1 MIDVE
6 KECDNVNWNE
16 ITCPEAKKL
25 ET

>member
-16 ITCPEAKKL
+16 ISCPEAKKL